1 MRRHHRLDLA
11 EELGEVGHLPAEL
24 LAELVQL
31 LAEVAHAAHPTG
43 PAGAAHLAEELLE
56 GRALERV
63 GLLALGLVAGLVSGA
78 VVGAVVAGAHA
89 LHGTPSGQLATLP
102 G

>member
-1 MRRHHRLDLA
+1 MHCFHHRLDLA

-24 LAELVQL
+24 LAEAVQL

-43 PAGAAHLAEELLE
+43 SAHLAEELLE

-63 GLLALGLVAGLVSGA
+63 GLLAPGLVVGALAGT

-89 LHGTPSGQLATLP
+89 ANGTPSGQLDTLP